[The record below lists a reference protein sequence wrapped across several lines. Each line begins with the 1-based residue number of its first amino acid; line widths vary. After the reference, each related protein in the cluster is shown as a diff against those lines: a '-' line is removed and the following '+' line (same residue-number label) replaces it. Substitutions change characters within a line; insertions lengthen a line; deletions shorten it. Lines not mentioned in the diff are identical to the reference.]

1 MRYSFINNNTSEVEL
16 RKLRNKNSNK
26 IPINN
31 YSNSFYENTTS
42 KLINYNLKTE
52 NMIKSLK
59 INYLSQKDYNHNL
72 GL

>member
-26 IPINN
+26 ISINN